1 MARTNIYRQLYTH
14 KLQQRST
21 ERVTE
26 TIHFPLAANI
36 MSKTVT
42 VEKNEKNSIFI
53 LFLAFHTL
61 KL

>member
-42 VEKNEKNSIFI
+42 VEKNEKTPFSFC
-53 LFLAFHTL
+53 F
-61 KL
+61 